1 MASRVAGVKMAYA
14 VTGQFDIIVYA
25 EIEDMDQL
33 GRLIGTVQEI
43 DGITRTHTS
52 MVIPP
57 RVD

>member
-1 MASRVAGVKMAYA
+1 VKMAYA